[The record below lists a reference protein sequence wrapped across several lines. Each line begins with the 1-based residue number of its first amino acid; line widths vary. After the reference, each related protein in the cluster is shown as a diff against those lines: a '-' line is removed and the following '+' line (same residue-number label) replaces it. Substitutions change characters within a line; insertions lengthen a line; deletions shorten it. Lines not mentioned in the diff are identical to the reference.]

1 MTAGQRLARGAQ
13 GASSREPYGL
23 NGPAP
28 QPKRLALICLIAS
41 LSAPACVSSVDGPPQ
56 DQLPAPVAAV
66 QTSRAELC
74 AGRTDL
80 GAWLPDKDGVVHVDI
95 DTSHCGLTGD
105 PLYFTSLGGESR
117 HWSSRGVTS
126 IYRSGPQGFRVVV
139 LSSGAP
145 ELSDRGN
152 WYVNWMAR
160 TRDVQ
165 SPGLC
170 TGRTSPVAFQQYEDG
185 GVSVTVDL
193 RHCDF
198 HEAPVV
204 LTSLGGIE
212 GHAATRG
219 ATSVYRVTRDRFT
232 VVIQKPGITVAQAAA
247 WGWHINWSASPPNND
262 NGDYCTGKSALT
274 DTAWEQYG
282 KNGIIANLE
291 TAGCDAPLV
300 FTTLSGDR
308 SHWYTTGSSS
318 IYDANSN
325 GFRLQVSRDRVTPAF
340 AKHNGWHV
348 HWTRVAP
355 TAGRAVV
362 VE

>member
-1 MTAGQRLARGAQ
+1 MTTGQRLARAAQ
-13 GASSREPYGL
+13 GASWREPYRLSGQAHQ
-23 NGPAP
+23 PAP
-28 QPKRLALICLIAS
+28 LALVCLIAS
-41 LSAPACVSSVDGPPQ
+41 LPATACFSSVDGAPQ
-56 DQLPAPVAAV
+56 DQLPKPVAVA
-66 QTSRAELC
+66 QAARAELC

-105 PLYFTSLGGESR
+105 PLYFTSLGGEAS
-117 HWSSRGVTS
+117 HWASRGVTS

-139 LSSGAP
+139 LRSRAP
-145 ELSDRGN
+145 KLADSAG

-160 TRDVQ
+160 TPDVQ

-170 TGRTSPVAFQQYEDG
+170 TGRTTPAEFKQYEDG
-185 GVSVTVDL
+185 GVSVSVDL
-193 RHCDF
+193 RPCDF
-198 HEAPVV
+198 DEAPVV

-232 VVIQKPGITVAQAAA
+232 VVIQKPGITVAQAAV
-247 WGWHINWSASPPNND
+247 WGWHINWQASPPNND
-262 NGDYCTGKSALT
+262 SGDYCTGKSTVA
-274 DTAWEQYG
+274 DTAWRQHG
-282 KNGIIANLE
+282 KNGLTANL
-291 TAGCDAPLV
+291 TTDGCDAPLV

-308 SHWYTTGSSS
+308 SHWYTTGASS
-318 IYDANSN
+318 IYDVNPS
-325 GFRLQVSRDRVTPAF
+325 GFRLQVGRDRVTPTF
-340 AKHNGWHV
+340 AQDNGWHV

-355 TAGRAVV
+355 KGRRTGL